1 MSQTHITNNNNLNCT
16 LTNLIIIMWGEK
28 AIKGKSC
35 SYLALGSNASRWFL
49 GHCQYSLV
57 VVRSARFIKSIPTII
72 DWNCSF
78 SFFKAASNF
87 FRPFENNWNGL
98 WAFCGFDS
106 SGWKRK
112 AYDFFFFTS
121 ILIDERQKHEFCF
134 EFKHNGQ
141 KNASIDSGY

>member
-16 LTNLIIIMWGEK
+16 LTNLNIIMWGEK

-35 SYLALGSNASRWFL
+35 SYLALDSNASRWFL

-78 SFFKAASNF
+78 SFFLKQLLISLDHLRTIEMGYELFVASIPVDE
-87 FRPFENNWNGL
+87 REKL
-98 WAFCGFDS
+98 MV
-106 SGWKRK
+106 
-112 AYDFFFFTS
+112 FFFTS

-134 EFKHNGQ
+134 EFKHNE
-141 KNASIDSGY
+141 